1 MPYEKV
7 NGNESRES
15 NEFAVAM
22 VLDKSGSMGVLRD
35 AVIEGFNDYL
45 AELRTEPAET
55 SFSLTLFDT
64 RFNKM
69 WVGEPLD
76 RVPPLDTFSYRPD
89 GMTALYDAI
98 AHTVIDTDRRLAGEG
113 KEHVKTLVVVMTD
126 GLENSSTEYD
136 AARLARLVRSY
147 EERPNWTFVYLGA
160 AHDTLED
167 ARLEAARMGW
177 KRENAMRWQADPA
190 SAKAS
195 MEALAHATKVR
206 RASRRLKSD
215 AFFAEAHQLEDDY
228 LGPADAKPR
237 PAKIVRSSLTDALFR
252 GTRRR

>member
-1 MPYEKV
+1 VPYENA
-7 NGNESRES
+7 NGNESREG
-15 NEFAVAM
+15 NELAVAM

-55 SFSLTLFDT
+55 SFWLTLFDT
-64 RFNKM
+64 RFSKM

-76 RVPPLDTFSYRPD
+76 RVPPLDAISYRPG

-167 ARLEAARMGW
+167 AQLEAVRMGW
-177 KRENAMRWQADPA
+177 KRENAMRWQATPPRP
-190 SAKAS
+190 
-195 MEALAHATKVR
+195 R
-206 RASRRLKSD
+206 RAWRRSHMRPRSAAPRAGSRATLSSRRPIRWRTTTSGVPPPSRGRRESS
-215 AFFAEAHQLEDDY
+215 EA
-228 LGPADAKPR
+228 R
-237 PAKIVRSSLTDALFR
+237 
-252 GTRRR
+252 

>member
-1 MPYEKV
+1 MPHENP
-7 NGNESRES
+7 NGNGNGSRES
-15 NEFAVAM
+15 NELAVAM

-55 SFSLTLFDT
+55 SLSLTLFDT
-64 RFNKM
+64 RFSKM

-76 RVPPLDTFSYRPD
+76 WVPPLDTFSYRPD

-136 AARLARLVRSY
+136 AARARPARPLVRGAP
-147 EERPNWTFVYLGA
+147 ELDVRVPRRRPR
-160 AHDTLED
+160 H
-167 ARLEAARMGW
+167 ARGRTARGRTDGLEA
-177 KRENAMRWQADPA
+177 RERD
-190 SAKAS
+190 
-195 MEALAHATKVR
+195 ALASRPRVGEGKHGGARTRDEGPPLLTQAQER
-206 RASRRLKSD
+206 RFLRRRPSAGGRLPGVPPPSSR
-215 AFFAEAHQLEDDY
+215 
-228 LGPADAKPR
+228 PP
-237 PAKIVRSSLTDALFR
+237 RSSGNR
-252 GTRRR
+252 